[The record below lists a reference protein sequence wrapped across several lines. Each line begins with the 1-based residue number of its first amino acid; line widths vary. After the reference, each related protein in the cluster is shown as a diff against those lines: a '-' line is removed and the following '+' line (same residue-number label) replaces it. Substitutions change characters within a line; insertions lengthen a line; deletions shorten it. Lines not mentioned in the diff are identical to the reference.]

1 MTNEEAHRW
10 LDQEWAIALERQ
22 SPPDPEIDSLAD
34 SRVVSIRYAL
44 VTQLLGTSPDPYVN
58 NPSRRHGLTDH
69 LSQVRNRSEREPPIE
84 LLEPLE
90 IGPRANVR
98 TALRQVL
105 SDAATGTP
113 GDIMC
118 YKQEVLSLVV
128 EVKDT
133 ELTLTQA
140 EASSFKAKQSR
151 QDLSNLLFIVPR
163 LSQKD
168 LHAIEALVN
177 TDWASG
183 LNVYTLDLDT
193 LTNAV
198 FPLLD
203 ERWRIHF
210 AREVGVE
217 LDERQN
223 QPARKHW
230 FQLLAGEKH

>member
-1 MTNEEAHRW
+1 MN
-10 LDQEWAIALERQ
+10 
-22 SPPDPEIDSLAD
+22 
-34 SRVVSIRYAL
+34 
-44 VTQLLGTSPDPYVN
+44 
-58 NPSRRHGLTDH
+58 
-69 LSQVRNRSEREPPIE
+69 VRNALRKVLSALARKLAQQSFSYPVPQRMSLGHLKSMLNDFLDESSGGLR
-84 LLEPLE
+84 PL
-90 IGPRANVR
+90 AVS
-98 TALRQVL
+98 TALLRTLGEAFSLFTEVTSQGL
-105 SDAATGTP
+105 NESDAATGTP

-193 LTNAV
+193 LANAV
-198 FPLLD
+198 FPLPD

-210 AREVGVE
+210 ARDVGVE